1 MLVALRQMDPVI
13 VEGGNEDRGVGDG
26 TRANEFP
33 PVEVSSNQSQ
43 RIMGTDKELCE
54 VATSFKDQ
62 SCPAG
67 KCV

>member
-43 RIMGTDKELCE
+43 RIMGTDKELY
-54 VATSFKDQ
+54 
-62 SCPAG
+62 
-67 KCV
+67 